1 MRTIN
6 KAGLDLIRNFEGLRL
21 KAYLC
26 PAGVPTIGYGS
37 TGKDIHLGM
46 TWTTEQADERLVRDL
61 ASFEMEVSRAVPVS
75 TDNQFSGLVC
85 FAYNVGIGAL
95 EGSTLLKKHNAG
107 DYAGAQAEFG
117 KWNKARVKGV
127 MTALP
132 GLTKRRAA
140 EAALYGAE

>member
-75 TDNQFSGLVC
+75 TDNQFSALISLC
-85 FAYNVGIGAL
+85 YNIGIGAF
-95 EGSTLLKKHNAG
+95 EGSTLRKLHNQA
-107 DYAGAQAEFG
+107 DYAGAADQFLR
-117 KWNKARVKGV
+117 WNRGGGRV
-127 MTALP
+127 LP
-132 GLTKRRAA
+132 GLTKRREA
-140 EAALYGAE
+140 ERALYLLK